1 MVAVAAAAKKRRPT
15 LATVRR
21 WPASVSVPQAALAL
35 GISQAAAYAAIA
47 AGSFPVKTI
56 RVGEP
61 GHIKVLTDSLVAVLE
76 GRAG

>member
-1 MVAVAAAAKKRRPT
+1 MAAATGKRRPT
-15 LATVRR
+15 LATVRK

-47 AGSFPVKTI
+47 RGTFPCKTSRI
-56 RVGEP
+56 GNP
-61 GHIKVLTDSLVAVLE
+61 GRIKVLTELLVAVLE

>member
-1 MVAVAAAAKKRRPT
+1 MAAAAVKRRPT

-21 WPASVSVPQAALAL
+21 WPPSVSVGQAALAL
-35 GISQAAAYAAIA
+35 GVSQSAAYAAIT
-47 AGSFPVKTI
+47 AGTFPVKTI

-61 GHIKVLTDSLVAVLE
+61 GRIKVLTASLVNLLE